1 MIINTYDHQDYHISI
16 FANPKSLTDSFFQ
29 QGVMS
34 KFTVALT
41 FQRRAG
47 YYILQVY
54 IPSSFLVILSWLAFF
69 MEPTNIADRLA
80 LEITMILSSVFL
92 LDGIND
98 SVIRVSYAKASDL
111 FVIISFGFIF
121 VALLETMLVYRLSL
135 SEEATQ
141 AKKVEERSVVVSQ

>member
-1 MIINTYDHQDYHISI
+1 
-16 FANPKSLTDSFFQ
+16 
-29 QGVMS
+29 MS

-54 IPSSFLVILSWLAFF
+54 VPSSFLVILSWLAFF
-69 MEPTNIADRLA
+69 MEPTNITDRLA

-98 SVIRVSYAKASDL
+98 SVTRVSYAKASDW
-111 FVIISFGFIF
+111 FVIVSFGFVFI
-121 VALLETMLVYRLSL
+121 ALLETMLVYRLSL
-135 SEEATQ
+135 SEDSKRE
-141 AKKVEERSVVVSQ
+141 KKREENSTAVSKDKPLSFQHMQDGYINLILN